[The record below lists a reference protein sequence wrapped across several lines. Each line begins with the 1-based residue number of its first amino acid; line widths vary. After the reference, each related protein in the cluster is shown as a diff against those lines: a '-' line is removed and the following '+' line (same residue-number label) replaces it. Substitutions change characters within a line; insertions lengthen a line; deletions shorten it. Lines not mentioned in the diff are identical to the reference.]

1 MAAHRWSPSMADS
14 CVQARDSQHYR
25 QLYINL
31 QKEYSQLQHSQQIL
45 QTQLLPGPGIHMDSE
60 ERNLAV
66 LRNRITAADT
76 EVTDLK
82 RLFKADGKEEQTEL
96 GRQMLE
102 EKQVLVKVYIW
113 GWRLYNILTNF
124 CCSLTSI

>member
-1 MAAHRWSPSMADS
+1 MAGHRWSPSMADS

-31 QKEYSQLQHSQQIL
+31 QKEYSRVQQSQQIL
-45 QTQLLPGPGIHMDSE
+45 QTQLLPGPGIHTDTE

-66 LRNRITAADT
+66 LKNRLIATDT
-76 EVTDLK
+76 EVADLK
-82 RLFKADGKEEQTEL
+82 RLLKAEGNEEKTEL

-102 EKQVLVKVYIW
+102 EKQALVKVYIW
-113 GWRLYNILTNF
+113 GWQLRNILINF
-124 CCSLTSI
+124 CCSLTLI

>member
-1 MAAHRWSPSMADS
+1 MADS